1 MLLICHS
8 NFKFNHCYYYHHY
21 HHHHH
26 HLHCHRSFW
35 KFFVI
40 SLNDDVIHH
49 VCNMIRQDSKSEKYF
64 LNGRFIFSVGGNW
77 KINSKWSKLVIKLKV
92 NCFSG
97 NTFIIHKLKDYLL
110 VIEFNGF
117 SWYQFRRTE
126 INKLAVTSIL
136 NSLNLFKLKD
146 HLILFI

>member
-1 MLLICHS
+1 MPSNCNSCFENIWVLIWKWDFWPRACEARPTS
-8 NFKFNHCYYYHHY
+8 NEVDHYHHY

-77 KINSKWSKLVIKLKV
+77 KINSKWSKLVIKFESKLFCPYK
-92 NCFSG
+92 NC
-97 NTFIIHKLKDYLL
+97 KLFLIYPSFKR
-110 VIEFNGF
+110 N
-117 SWYQFRRTE
+117 
-126 INKLAVTSIL
+126 L
-136 NSLNLFKLKD
+136 N
-146 HLILFI
+146 